1 MAKNLF
7 NINEDMF
14 RLHLQIEENGGD
26 LTPEL
31 EEQLTITEHDRE
43 SKCEGYVSVIRQ
55 LKSKSQLIKDEAKR
69 LLDAARTYDKSVERL
84 EDNLLSSI
92 VQLGNIKTN
101 FVSISTRRNKSV
113 EIADDVEIP
122 LQYQRVKIEANKTAI
137 KEALE
142 SGIDVPGATIV
153 EKFSLLIR

>member
-7 NINEDMF
+7 NINDDMF
-14 RLHLQIEENGGD
+14 RLHQQIEENGGE

-31 EEQLTITEHDRE
+31 EEQLIITEHDRE
-43 SKCEGYVSVIRQ
+43 SKCEGYAAVIRQ
-55 LKSKSQLIKDEAKR
+55 LKSKSELLKREAKR

-92 VQLGNIKTN
+92 VQLGSVKTN

-113 EIADDVEIP
+113 EIAEDADIP
-122 LQYQRVKIEANKTAI
+122 SQYCRLKIEPNKTAI

>member
-14 RLHLQIEENGGD
+14 RLHQQIEENGGE

-84 EDNLLSSI
+84 EDNLLSSV

-101 FVSISTRRNKSV
+101 FVSISTRRNRSV
-113 EIADDVEIP
+113 EIANDVEIP
-122 LQYQRVKIEANKTAI
+122 LIYQRVKIEANKTAI
-137 KEALE
+137 KEAIE

-153 EKFSLLIR
+153 ERFSLFIK

>member
-7 NINEDMF
+7 NINDDMF
-14 RLHLQIEENGGD
+14 RLHQQIEENGGE

-31 EEQLTITEHDRE
+31 EEQLTITEHERE
-43 SKCEGYVSVIRQ
+43 SKCEGYVSVIGQ
-55 LKSKSQLIKDEAKR
+55 LKSKSELLKREAKR
-69 LLDAARTYDKSVERL
+69 LLDAARTYDKSIERL
-84 EDNLLSSI
+84 EDNLLSSV

-113 EIADDVEIP
+113 EIAEDAELPIE
-122 LQYQRVKIEANKTAI
+122 YQRVKTEPNKSAI

-142 SGIDVPGATIV
+142 LGIDVPGATIV

>member
-7 NINEDMF
+7 RINEDIF
-14 RLHLQIEENGGD
+14 RLYQQIDDNGGE

-31 EEQLTITEHDRE
+31 EEQLTITENDRE
-43 SKCEGYVSVIRQ
+43 SKCEGYVSVIRMF
-55 LKSKSQLIKDEAKR
+55 KSKSQLIKDEAKR
-69 LLDAARTYDKSVERL
+69 LLDAARTYDKSIERL

-113 EIADDVEIP
+113 EIADDIEIP

-153 EKFSLLIR
+153 EKYSLLIR

>member
-1 MAKNLF
+1 MGKNLF
-7 NINEDMF
+7 NINADLF
-14 RLHLQIEENGGD
+14 QLQQQINENYGEI
-26 LTPEL
+26 TPEL
-31 EEQLTITEHDRE
+31 EEQLIISEHERE
-43 SKCEGYVSVIRQ
+43 TKCEGHVYIIRE
-55 LKSKSQLIKDEAKR
+55 LKSKSQFIKDEAKR
-69 LLDAARTYDKSVERL
+69 LLDIAKSYDKSIERL

-92 VQLGNIKTN
+92 VHLGPIKTN

-113 EIADDVEIP
+113 EIADDAELP

>member
-1 MAKNLF
+1 MGKNLF

-14 RLHLQIEENGGD
+14 RLHQQIEENGGE
-26 LTPEL
+26 LTAEL
-31 EEQLTITEHDRE
+31 EEQLTITENDRE

-69 LLDAARTYDKSVERL
+69 LLDAARVYDKSVERL

-113 EIADDVEIP
+113 EISDDAELP

>member
-7 NINEDMF
+7 RINEDIF
-14 RLHLQIEENGGD
+14 RLYQQIDDNGGE

-31 EEQLTITEHDRE
+31 EEQLTITENDRE
-43 SKCEGYVSVIRQ
+43 SKCEGYVSVIRMF
-55 LKSKSQLIKDEAKR
+55 KSKSQLIKDEAKR
-69 LLDAARTYDKSVERL
+69 LLDAARTYDKSIERL

-153 EKFSLLIR
+153 EKYSLLIR

>member
-1 MAKNLF
+1 MGKNLF
-7 NINEDMF
+7 NINDDMF
-14 RLHLQIEENGGD
+14 RLHQQIEDNGGD

-31 EEQLTITEHDRE
+31 EEQLIITEHERE
-43 SKCEGYVSVIRQ
+43 SKCEGYVSVIGQ
-55 LKSKSQLIKDEAKR
+55 LKSKSELLKREAKR

-92 VQLGNIKTN
+92 VQLGPVKTN

-113 EIADDVEIP
+113 EIAEDAEIP

-142 SGIDVPGATIV
+142 SGIDVPGAAIV

>member
-7 NINEDMF
+7 RINEDIF
-14 RLHLQIEENGGD
+14 RLYQQIDDNGGE

-31 EEQLTITEHDRE
+31 EEQLTITENDRE
-43 SKCEGYVSVIRQ
+43 SKCEGYVSVIRMF
-55 LKSKSQLIKDEAKR
+55 KSKSQLIKDEAKR

-84 EDNLLSSI
+84 EDNLLSSV

-101 FVSISTRRNKSV
+101 FVSISTRRNRSV
-113 EIADDVEIP
+113 EISDDVEIP

-137 KEALE
+137 KEAIE

-153 EKFSLLIR
+153 ERFSLFIR

>member
-1 MAKNLF
+1 MGKNLF

-14 RLHLQIEENGGD
+14 RLHQQIEENGGE
-26 LTPEL
+26 LTAEL
-31 EEQLTITEHDRE
+31 EEQLTITENDRE

-69 LLDAARTYDKSVERL
+69 LLDAARVYDKSVERL
-84 EDNLLSSI
+84 EDNLLSSV

-113 EIADDVEIP
+113 EIADDAELP
-122 LQYQRVKIEANKTAI
+122 LQYQRVKIEPNKTAI

-142 SGIDVPGATIV
+142 SGIDVPGAQIV

>member
-1 MAKNLF
+1 MSKNLF
-7 NINEDMF
+7 NINEDIF
-14 RLHLQIEENGGD
+14 RLHQQIEENGGE
-26 LTPEL
+26 LTAEL
-31 EEQLTITEHDRE
+31 EEQLTITENDRE

-69 LLDAARTYDKSVERL
+69 LLDAARVYDKSVERL
-84 EDNLLSSI
+84 EDNLLSSV

-113 EIADDVEIP
+113 EIADDAELP

>member
-7 NINEDMF
+7 NINDDMF
-14 RLHLQIEENGGD
+14 RLHQQIEENGGE

-31 EEQLTITEHDRE
+31 EEQLTITEHERE
-43 SKCEGYVSVIRQ
+43 SKCEGYVSVIGQ
-55 LKSKSQLIKDEAKR
+55 LKSKSELLKKEAKR

-92 VQLGNIKTN
+92 VQLGSVKTN

-113 EIADDVEIP
+113 EIAEDAELP
-122 LQYQRVKIEANKTAI
+122 LEYQRIKTEPNKTAI

>member
-1 MAKNLF
+1 MGKNLF
-7 NINEDMF
+7 RINEDIF
-14 RLHLQIEENGGD
+14 RLYQQIDDNGGE

-31 EEQLTITEHDRE
+31 EEQLTITENDRE
-43 SKCEGYVSVIRQ
+43 SKCEGYVSVIRMF
-55 LKSKSQLIKDEAKR
+55 KSKSQLLKDEAKR
-69 LLDAARTYDKSVERL
+69 LLDAARTYDKSIERL
-84 EDNLLSSI
+84 EDNLLSSV

-113 EIADDVEIP
+113 EIANDVEIP

-137 KEALE
+137 KEAIE

>member
-1 MAKNLF
+1 MSKNLF
-7 NINEDMF
+7 NINEDIF
-14 RLHLQIEENGGD
+14 RLHLQIEENGGE

-113 EIADDVEIP
+113 EIADDIEIP

>member
-1 MAKNLF
+1 MSKNLF

-14 RLHLQIEENGGD
+14 RLHLQIEENGGE

-31 EEQLTITEHDRE
+31 EEQITITEHDRE

-153 EKFSLLIR
+153 EKYSLLIR

>member
-14 RLHLQIEENGGD
+14 RLHLQIEENGGE
-26 LTPEL
+26 LTQEL

-113 EIADDVEIP
+113 EIADDAEIP

>member
-1 MAKNLF
+1 MGKNLF

-14 RLHLQIEENGGD
+14 RLHLQIEENGGE
-26 LTPEL
+26 LTQEL
-31 EEQLTITEHDRE
+31 EEQLIITEHERE
-43 SKCEGYVSVIRQ
+43 SKCEGYVSIIGQ
-55 LKSKSQLIKDEAKR
+55 LKSKSELLKREAKR

-113 EIADDVEIP
+113 EIADDIEIP

>member
-7 NINEDMF
+7 KINEDIF
-14 RLHLQIEENGGD
+14 RLYQQIDDNGGE

-31 EEQLTITEHDRE
+31 EEQLTITENDRE
-43 SKCEGYVSVIRQ
+43 SKCEGYVSVIRMF
-55 LKSKSQLIKDEAKR
+55 KSKSQLLKDEAKR
-69 LLDAARTYDKSVERL
+69 LLDAARTYDKSIERL

>member
-7 NINEDMF
+7 RINEDIF
-14 RLHLQIEENGGD
+14 RLYQQIDDNGGE

-31 EEQLTITEHDRE
+31 EEQLTITENDRE
-43 SKCEGYVSVIRQ
+43 SKCEGYVSVIRMF
-55 LKSKSQLIKDEAKR
+55 KSKSQLIKDEAKR
-69 LLDAARTYDKSVERL
+69 LLDAARTYDKSIERL

-113 EIADDVEIP
+113 EIADDIEIP

-153 EKFSLLIR
+153 EKFSLLIK

>member
-1 MAKNLF
+1 MSKNLF
-7 NINEDMF
+7 NINEDIF
-14 RLHLQIEENGGD
+14 RLHQQIEENGGE
-26 LTPEL
+26 LTAEL
-31 EEQLTITEHDRE
+31 EEQLTITENDRE

-69 LLDAARTYDKSVERL
+69 LLDAARVYDKSVERL
-84 EDNLLSSI
+84 EDNLLSSV

-113 EIADDVEIP
+113 EISDDAELP

>member
-1 MAKNLF
+1 MGKNLF

-14 RLHLQIEENGGD
+14 RLHLQIEENGGE

-113 EIADDVEIP
+113 EIADDIEIP

-142 SGIDVPGATIV
+142 LGIDVPGATIV

>member
-1 MAKNLF
+1 MGKNLF

-14 RLHLQIEENGGD
+14 RLHLQIEENGGE

-113 EIADDVEIP
+113 EIADDIEIP

>member
-1 MAKNLF
+1 
-7 NINEDMF
+7 MF
-14 RLHLQIEENGGD
+14 RLHLQIEENGGE
-26 LTPEL
+26 LTQEL

-137 KEALE
+137 KEAIE

-153 EKFSLLIR
+153 EKFSLLIK

>member
-1 MAKNLF
+1 MSKNLF

-14 RLHLQIEENGGD
+14 RLHLQIEENGGE
-26 LTPEL
+26 LTQEL
-31 EEQLTITEHDRE
+31 EEQLTITEHERE
-43 SKCEGYVSVIRQ
+43 SKCEGYVSIIGQ
-55 LKSKSQLIKDEAKR
+55 LKSKSELLKREAKR

-153 EKFSLLIR
+153 EKFSLLIK

>member
-1 MAKNLF
+1 MSKNLF
-7 NINEDMF
+7 NINEDIF
-14 RLHLQIEENGGD
+14 RLHQQIEENGGE
-26 LTPEL
+26 LTVEL
-31 EEQLTITEHDRE
+31 EEQLLITENDRE

-69 LLDAARTYDKSVERL
+69 LLDAARVYDKSVERL
-84 EDNLLSSI
+84 EDNLLSSV

-113 EIADDVEIP
+113 EIANDVELP

-137 KEALE
+137 KEAIE

-153 EKFSLLIR
+153 ERFSLFIR

>member
-1 MAKNLF
+1 MSKNLF
-7 NINEDMF
+7 NINEDIF
-14 RLHLQIEENGGD
+14 RLHQQIEENGGE
-26 LTPEL
+26 LTAEL
-31 EEQLTITEHDRE
+31 EEQLTITENDRE

-69 LLDAARTYDKSVERL
+69 LLDAARVYDKSVERL
-84 EDNLLSSI
+84 EDNLLSSV

-113 EIADDVEIP
+113 EIADDAELP

-137 KEALE
+137 KEAIE

>member
-1 MAKNLF
+1 MANLF

-14 RLHLQIEENGGD
+14 RLHQQIEENGGE

-55 LKSKSQLIKDEAKR
+55 LKSKSQFIKDEAKR
-69 LLDAARTYDKSVERL
+69 LFDAARTYDKSVERL
-84 EDNLLSSI
+84 EDSLLSSI

-113 EIADDVEIP
+113 EIANDVEIP

-137 KEALE
+137 KEAIE

-153 EKFSLLIR
+153 ERFSLFIK

>member
-1 MAKNLF
+1 MSKNLF

-14 RLHLQIEENGGD
+14 RLHQQIEENGGE
-26 LTPEL
+26 LTAEL
-31 EEQLTITEHDRE
+31 EEQLLITENDRE

-69 LLDAARTYDKSVERL
+69 LLDAARVYDKSVERL
-84 EDNLLSSI
+84 EDNLLSSV

-113 EIADDVEIP
+113 EIANDVELP

-137 KEALE
+137 KEAIE

-153 EKFSLLIR
+153 ERFSLFIR

>member
-1 MAKNLF
+1 MSKNLF
-7 NINEDMF
+7 NINEDIF
-14 RLHLQIEENGGD
+14 RLHQQIEENGGE

-31 EEQLTITEHDRE
+31 EEQLTITEDERE
-43 SKCEGYVSVIRQ
+43 SKCEGYVHVIRE
-55 LKSKSQLIKDEAKR
+55 LKSRSQFIKDEAKR

-84 EDNLLSSI
+84 EDSLLQSI
-92 VQLGNIKTN
+92 VQLGSVKTN

-113 EIADDVEIP
+113 EIDDNVEIP
-122 LQYQRVKIEANKTAI
+122 LAYQRVKIEANKTAI

-142 SGIDVPGATIV
+142 SGVDVPGARIV

>member
-14 RLHLQIEENGGD
+14 RLHLQIEENGGE
-26 LTPEL
+26 LTAEL
-31 EEQLTITEHDRE
+31 AEQITITEHDRE

-113 EIADDVEIP
+113 EIADDAEIP

-153 EKFSLLIR
+153 EKFSLLIK

>member
-7 NINEDMF
+7 NINEEMF
-14 RLHLQIEENGGD
+14 RLHQQIEENGGD

-55 LKSKSQLIKDEAKR
+55 LKSKSELLKSEAKR

-137 KEALE
+137 KEAIE

>member
-1 MAKNLF
+1 MGKNLF
-7 NINEDMF
+7 NINEDIF
-14 RLHLQIEENGGD
+14 QLYQQIDDNGGD

-31 EEQLTITEHDRE
+31 EEQLIITEHERE
-43 SKCEGYVSVIRQ
+43 SKCEGYVSVIGQ
-55 LKSKSQLIKDEAKR
+55 LKSKSELLKREAKR

-92 VQLGNIKTN
+92 VQLGPVKTN

-113 EIADDVEIP
+113 EIAEDAEIP